1 MLKFDIMIN
10 FYCAYYNYKL
20 KMKDIIQMQ
29 KSSFNYSYIILYQM
43 ATYCVKN
50 FPCYHIFM
58 NN

>member
-43 ATYCVKN
+43 ATYCVKIS
-50 FPCYHIFM
+50 PVTIFS
-58 NN
+58 